1 MSKKISL
8 EPTAAMV
15 MHMAEPLRKN
25 SIVFDNFLSK
35 IDISSA
41 DTYINLLKSKNLMVL
56 AQEITCNRKFK
67 IKYELEQF
75 ITKNQNHNI
84 NLFSLAAGKSPV
96 FLEIFNDNISENIKF
111 YELDISPFDEKILIY
126 KNIVPN
132 YEKFFEF
139 IEVDLVSDQFLE
151 KINNLNIYDDKNIF
165 VMEGLTHYISS
176 EAIIKI
182 LKNIKEISKESQ
194 ILIEYAPPIDSIQK
208 DLITPVREMFTLME
222 NHFFNKGMFNYSY
235 TDFEDFF
242 QEVGGLATQKI
253 IMKLME
259 KERTNKNEFFD
270 STLSGPVE
278 IMKGII

>member
-15 MHMAEPLRKN
+15 MHMAEPLRRN

-41 DTYINLLKSKNLMVL
+41 NTYINLLKSKNLMVL

-75 ITKNQNHNI
+75 ITKNKNQKI
-84 NLFSLAAGKSPV
+84 NLFFFSCWQVSSI
-96 FLEIFNDNISENIKF
+96 FEIFNDNISENIKF
-111 YELDISPFDEKILIY
+111 YELDISTFDEKILIY

-139 IEVDLVSDQFLE
+139 IEVDLCIRPVFRE
-151 KINNLNIYDDKNIF
+151 INNLNIYNDKNIF

-182 LKNIKEISKESQ
+182 LKNIKKFLKS
-194 ILIEYAPPIDSIQK
+194 LIFLLSTHHQLIQFK
-208 DLITPVREMFTLME
+208 KT
-222 NHFFNKGMFNYSY
+222 
-235 TDFEDFF
+235 
-242 QEVGGLATQKI
+242 
-253 IMKLME
+253 
-259 KERTNKNEFFD
+259 
-270 STLSGPVE
+270 
-278 IMKGII
+278 